1 MHLTQIKIHILKCTS
16 IFRIPL
22 PTSFK
27 FLKMNSKYYV
37 AVITAFSI
45 WGFFSLVLKSLDAF
59 SAFDILTYRTL
70 GSVCIMLLVSLL
82 FRRKALKTTVEMFK
96 SFGKKDKR
104 RIIIINIL
112 SGLFLALNWYIYIYV
127 MNNVSVSAT
136 SLAYLI
142 CPILTMALAFLILK
156 EKLLKLQWVSVI
168 ISLLGCLLLSLGNFT
183 DLFYSMII
191 ALTYALYLVLQRKNQ
206 ELDRFFLLTTQVFFA
221 VLFLLPFI
229 VTYDSPTVKTPF
241 FYGMLALIAIVFTI
255 IPMFLNIYALRGLN
269 SSVVGIFIYLNP
281 LINFMF
287 AIFYFGETISWL
299 EELCYLLI
307 LISIV
312 IFNFTALKNRINRRR
327 AAHI

>member
-1 MHLTQIKIHILKCTS
+1 
-16 IFRIPL
+16 
-22 PTSFK
+22 
-27 FLKMNSKYYV
+27 MNSKYYI
-37 AVITAFSI
+37 AVISAFTI

-59 SAFDILTYRTL
+59 SAFDILSYRTV
-70 GSVCIMLLVSLL
+70 GSVLIMIFVSLVL
-82 FRRKALKTTVEMFK
+82 RPKALKTTIKLFK
-96 SFGKKDKR
+96 SLSTKDKR
-104 RIIIINIL
+104 RIIVINIF

-142 CPILTMALAFLILK
+142 CPILTMVLAYLLLK
-156 EKLLKLQWVSVI
+156 EKLFKLQWASVI
-168 ISLLGCLLLSLGNFT
+168 LSLIGCLLLSLGNFT

-191 ALTYALYLVLQRKNQ
+191 AFTYALYLVLQRKNQ
-206 ELDRFFLLTTQVFFA
+206 ELDRFLVLTSQVFFA

-229 VTYDSPTVKTPF
+229 ISYDSPNEKTPF

-269 SSVVGIFIYLNP
+269 SSVVGVFIYLNP

-287 AIFYFGETISWL
+287 AIFYFDEKVSLI
-299 EELCYLLI
+299 EAVCYLLI
-307 LISIV
+307 LISIFL
-312 IFNFTALKNRINRRR
+312 FNFSAIKNRINRRR